1 VKIPEV
7 LQKISKFAP
16 FLAVLILLSVVG
28 VRFLLKP
35 GQEGLD
41 VGSIVQEVKG
51 VSTAETEQECSVY
64 IDVGGAVAKPG
75 VYCLKSG
82 ERLVTAV
89 RKAGGF
95 LKSSYASKYVA
106 RYLNLSLPVKED
118 QKLYIPYQNDL
129 SCTVIPF
136 ELRAQEEK
144 EVLDKINEGEKNDD
158 LEEKEEEEGG
168 CVSIN
173 TASPAQLM
181 TVSGIGESMSQKIID
196 GRPYK
201 VLEDLKN
208 VSGVGEATFEKWKP
222 SICL

>member
-1 VKIPEV
+1 MSIQDS
-7 LQKISKFAP
+7 LAKISRFLPFAAAIVLLGIIGFKF
-16 FLAVLILLSVVG
+16 LIVPKSNEGEHIVVG
-28 VRFLLKP
+28 
-35 GQEGLD
+35 
-41 VGSIVQEVKG
+41 EVKG
-51 VSTAETEQECSVY
+51 VSDVESQQECSVY

-75 VYCLKSG
+75 VYCLMSG
-82 ERLVTAV
+82 ERLVAAV
-89 RKAGGF
+89 QKAGGF
-95 LKSSYASKYVA
+95 LKSSYASKYVS

-144 EVLDKINEGEKNDD
+144 EVLEKINNGEQKED
-158 LEEKEEEEGG
+158 LEKRDEEENVS

-173 TASPAQLM
+173 TASQDRLM
-181 TVSGIGESMSQKIID
+181 TVSGIGESMSQKILD

-201 VLEDLKN
+201 ALEDLKN

-222 SICL
+222 YICL